1 MANSIGPNSCVKLQE
16 DIFYLNS
23 GKHKHAGKR
32 TIIGKILSETSYGFH
47 NIEVL
52 ASDGPNAFGKGVI
65 IQRPAGNILS
75 AEDCTNWVSSFSASP
90 TFKAGGHVEGTKDG
104 KKVLMDNSKNGGI
117 AMGSSHANGGIK
129 GVVGSEKRP
138 VEIEGGEIVLTAPVA
153 EDKTLYEFEG
163 KQMTPRQIASKLNV
177 DNGGVSFADGGEI
190 HSCKC
195 SGKIYQYGGKTM
207 ADTDIINDIN
217 RKYQLEKGVQL
228 ESQEHRLTLE
238 RLNDGYITIDQAIAE
253 IAETHLNENPNYYS
267 ESNEQMENG
276 GHISGSNV
284 NDFVFKGVKIGDKF
298 IDTKHRKNKIVSTVT
313 DFVERKSLVTGQVI
327 GYEIWSEYEFM
338 GQKMKSEVVSTTVL
352 INKVQ

>member
-1 MANSIGPNSCVKLQE
+1 MADTISPTKCVKIQE

-32 TIIGKILSETSYGFH
+32 TIIGRILSETGFGFY

-75 AEDCTNWVSSFSASP
+75 AQDCTNWVSSISGAQS
-90 TFKAGGHVEGTKDG
+90 FKAGGHVEGVKNG
-104 KKVLMDNSKNGGI
+104 KKIITDNASDGGI
-117 AMGSSHANGGIK
+117 GVGAKHVQGGID
-129 GVVGSEKRP
+129 GVVGTNKHPVNFEGSE
-138 VEIEGGEIVLTAPVA
+138 IILTAPVS

-195 SGKIYQYGGKTM
+195 TGRTYQYGGKAM
-207 ADTDIINDIN
+207 ADTDIINEIN
-217 RKYQLEKGVQL
+217 RKYQLDKGVQV
-228 ESQEHRLTLE
+228 ETSEHRLTLE
-238 RLNDGYITIDQAIAE
+238 RLNDGYITIDQALAE
-253 IAETHLNENPNYYS
+253 IAETHLKEDPNYYNR
-267 ESNEQMENG
+267 SNHYMEKG
-276 GHISGSNV
+276 GHISGSNA
-284 NDFVFKGVKIGDKF
+284 NDFEFKGVKIGDKF

-313 DFVERKSLVTGQVI
+313 DFVERKSLVTGQII

-338 GQKMKSEVVSTTVL
+338 GQKMKSEVVATTVL
-352 INKVQ
+352 INKVK